1 MKKIILLGLIMLILL
16 VSGVSGGVISKLAGL
31 PIETDYIMK
40 VTMLNQM
47 PDPAEPGKYVDVRF
61 KFENNGSKVAKNVEA
76 EILPQYPFTLD
87 PGTSAIKSL
96 GSINPQQKGD
106 NGVII
111 KYRLRVDKDAL
122 EGQNEI
128 KLRYK
133 TEDNVWITLPE
144 FKINIQPFDAIL
156 LLDKVVSNP
165 EVIKPGEKAILDI
178 RFKNIAEI
186 LLKKIRVKIDLS
198 GVPLAPIGSTNE
210 EVIEKIDKNEEATVR
225 FNLIG
230 EPDAQSDIYKVGV
243 VFDYYDGLGNSYTR
257 NNTIGLIV
265 GSEPDLSV
273 NIDSTTIYQPGK
285 SGSVTIKI
293 VNKDVN
299 EIKFLNAK
307 LEESENYSIVS
318 PSEVYVGNIDSDDYE
333 TAEFDIFVKNKK
345 EGEIVLPILLEYK
358 DANNRPYTDEIKLK
372 LPLYGM
378 SEAKQFGLVKSNG
391 KMGFI
396 IIILVVVVG
405 LVVYTRWRK
414 GKKKKV

>member
-1 MKKIILLGLIMLILL
+1 MLILL

-299 EIKFLNAK
+299 EIKFLNVK

>member
-299 EIKFLNAK
+299 EIKFLNVK